1 MKKDTCHFSAAKKAM
16 QAMSAQE
23 LEAEFYSTEQIIQ
36 EDKQPNSY
44 AKKKKTSATSGAHPG
59 NSAK

>member
-16 QAMSAQE
+16 QATSAAE

-36 EDKQPNSY
+36 EDKQPNDY
-44 AKKKKTSATSGAHPG
+44 AKKKKTNATGGTHTG